1 MGLHTVLYPWLVV
14 AVLEES
20 PSRLGLAQLAV
31 LLPNLLFI
39 LPGGIIS
46 DRLHRGTWL
55 SRLYL
60 LYSFPIAI
68 LIGAVLSGELSF
80 SLLLMF
86 GMAYGTVSAFVQ
98 PAREGLLGYASQD
111 FMHQAVAKVVMV
123 QFIAQGIGF
132 ILAGQ
137 LDIIGLAPLLL
148 LQMLMFLLSSVMI
161 KRSHPEMVI
170 DDTAESIESGEEQE
184 NIAEGKSEPLQEL
197 RAGFALFLTNKALLH
212 LLILVTATGFLAFGV
227 YLVGMP
233 LIARE
238 AYNGGAGLYATLQ
251 VTFTLGIVVANFMVS
266 RQKNTFKRPG
276 RLMIISFLGRGGLV
290 AVVALMPSFWILFP
304 VIFAWGAFSGMSMTL
319 GRTIL
324 HNQVPLSHR
333 SRAASVY
340 QLCLF
345 GGAPLGA
352 WACGFAIEQV
362 GLAQTFVVIAGLTL
376 LVSVLAATLSPLW
389 ALKPAKGN

>member
-1 MGLHTVLYPWLVV
+1 M
-14 AVLEES
+14 
-20 PSRLGLAQLAV
+20 
-31 LLPNLLFI
+31 
-39 LPGGIIS
+39 
-46 DRLHRGTWL
+46 
-55 SRLYL
+55 
-60 LYSFPIAI
+60 
-68 LIGAVLSGELSF
+68 
-80 SLLLMF
+80 
-86 GMAYGTVSAFVQ
+86 
-98 PAREGLLGYASQD
+98 
-111 FMHQAVAKVVMV
+111 
-123 QFIAQGIGF
+123 
-132 ILAGQ
+132 
-137 LDIIGLAPLLL
+137 
-148 LQMLMFLLSSVMI
+148 
-161 KRSHPEMVI
+161 
-170 DDTAESIESGEEQE
+170 
-184 NIAEGKSEPLQEL
+184 

-212 LLILVTATGFLAFGV
+212 LLLLVTATGFLAFGV

-389 ALKPAKGN
+389 ALKPAKGD